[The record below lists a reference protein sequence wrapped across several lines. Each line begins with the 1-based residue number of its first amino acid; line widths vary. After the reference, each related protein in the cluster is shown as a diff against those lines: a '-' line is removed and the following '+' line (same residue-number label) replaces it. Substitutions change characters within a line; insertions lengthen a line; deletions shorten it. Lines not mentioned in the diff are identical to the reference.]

1 MRDPVELDL
10 LLEGR
15 AARMDFFQVLRLIEN
30 AHPQL
35 PRIGASLRP
44 RDDAVRFGQ
53 DPALTFHPA
62 MLGQYTRANADARAR
77 LAVNFFGLL
86 GANGPLPTHL
96 TEYVRDRLRHGG
108 DATLLAFLDVFHHRM
123 LSLFYRARASA
134 EPVISLDR
142 SDVERDGFSV
152 FVGSLFGI
160 GAPGL
165 RERDDIGDFAKLHF
179 AGLLANKARPAS
191 GLAAILR
198 AYFKLPLQI
207 EQFVGHWMRLPPE
220 IQSRIGRQENGNRL
234 GASLVLGSSVWD
246 CQHKFRIVIGPLG
259 YDDYR
264 RFMPGGDSLKRL
276 QAWVKTYVGLTLEW
290 DVRLILKKE
299 QVPPLRLGGTTRVG
313 WSTWLASAAPT
324 RDPDQML
331 IHPDVIESSTPQ
343 AAVQGH

>member
-1 MRDPVELDL
+1 MRNPVELDA
-10 LLEGR
+10 LLEGQT
-15 AARMDFFQVLRLIEN
+15 ARMDFFQVLRLIEN

-35 PRIGASLRP
+35 PRIGSSLRP

-53 DPALTFHPA
+53 DPGLIFHA
-62 MLGQYTRANADARAR
+62 SMLGRYTRASADGRAR

-86 GANGPLPTHL
+86 GANGPLPLHL

-134 EPVISLDR
+134 EPAISLDR
-142 SDVERDGFSV
+142 ADGDRFSM
-152 FVGSLFGI
+152 FVGSMFGI
-160 GAPGL
+160 GAPAL

-191 GLAAILR
+191 GLVSILR
-198 AYFKLPLQI
+198 AYFRLPLHV

-220 IQSRIGRQENGNRL
+220 IQSRIGRAGDGNRL
-234 GASLVLGSSVWD
+234 GASLL
-246 CQHKFRIVIGPLG
+246 LG

-276 QAWVKTYVGLTLEW
+276 LAWVRNYVGLTLDW

-299 QVPPLRLGGTTRVG
+299 ERPPLRLGGTTRVG
-313 WSTWLASAAPT
+313 WSTWLASVPAR

-331 IHPDVIESSTPQ
+331 VNHQIIEAQP
-343 AAVQGH
+343 

>member
-1 MRDPVELDL
+1 MRDPVELDA
-10 LLEGR
+10 LLE
-15 AARMDFFQVLRLIEN
+15 AQVARMDFFQVLRLIEN
-30 AHPQL
+30 AHSHL
-35 PRIGASLRP
+35 PRIGSSLRP

-53 DPALTFHPA
+53 DPALIFHA
-62 MLGQYTRANADARAR
+62 TTLGQYRRAGADARAR

-86 GANGPLPTHL
+86 GANGPMPLHL

-134 EPVISLDR
+134 EPAINLDR
-142 SDVERDGFSV
+142 NDGDRFSA

-160 GAPGL
+160 GAPAL

-191 GLAAILR
+191 GLVSILR
-198 AYFKLPLQI
+198 EYFKLPLHV

-220 IQSRIGRQENGNRL
+220 IQSRLGGDGETGRL
-234 GASLVLGSSVWD
+234 GASLLLGRSVWD
-246 CQHKFRIVIGPLG
+246 CQNKFRIVIGPLG

-276 QAWVKTYVGLTLEW
+276 LAWVRTYVGLALEW

-299 QVPPLRLGGTTRVG
+299 EMPPLRLGGATRVG
-313 WSTWLASAAPT
+313 WSTWLASAPAR

-331 IHPDVIESSTPQ
+331 INHQIIEAQP
-343 AAVQGH
+343 

>member
-1 MRDPVELDL
+1 MRDPVELDV
-10 LLEGR
+10 LLEGQ

-53 DPALTFHPA
+53 DPALIFHPS
-62 MLGQYTRANADARAR
+62 MLGQYTRADANARAR

-86 GANGPLPTHL
+86 GANGPMPTHL

-123 LSLFYRARASA
+123 LSLFYRAHASA

-142 SDVERDGFSV
+142 ADGDRFSV

-160 GAPGL
+160 GAPAL

-191 GLAAILR
+191 GLASILR
-198 AYFKLPLQI
+198 EYFKLPLRI
-207 EQFVGHWMRLPPE
+207 EQFVGHWMALPDE
-220 IQSRIGRQENGNRL
+220 VQSRIGRMDRGNRL
-234 GASLVLGSSVWD
+234 GASLVLGRKVWD
-246 CQHKFRIVIGPLG
+246 CQNKFRVVIGPVG

-276 QAWVKTYVGLTLEW
+276 LAWVKTYVGLTLDW

-299 QVPPLRLGGTTRVG
+299 EMPPLRLGGATRIG
-313 WSTWLASAAPT
+313 WSTWLASAPAP
-324 RDPDQML
+324 RDPASML
-331 IHPDVIESSTPQ
+331 INHRVIETQP
-343 AAVQGH
+343 

>member
-1 MRDPVELDL
+1 MRDPVELDQ

-53 DPALTFHPA
+53 DPALTFHA
-62 MLGQYTRANADARAR
+62 TALGQYTRASGDARAR

-86 GANGPLPTHL
+86 GANGPMPTHL

-134 EPVISLDR
+134 EPAISLDR
-142 SDVERDGFSV
+142 DDADRFSV

-160 GAPGL
+160 GAPAL
-165 RERDDIGDFAKLHF
+165 RQRDDIGDFAKLHF

-191 GLAAILR
+191 GLASILR
-198 AYFKLPLQI
+198 EYFKLPLRI
-207 EQFVGHWMRLPPE
+207 EQFVGHWMVLPDDV
-220 IQSRIGRQENGNRL
+220 QSRVGGTDGGNRL
-234 GASLVLGSSVWD
+234 GVSMVLGRKVWD
-246 CQHKFRIVIGPLG
+246 CQNKFRIVIGPVA

-276 QAWVKTYVGLTLEW
+276 LDWVRTYAGLTLDW

-299 QVPPLRLGGTTRVG
+299 ERPPLRLGGTTRMG
-313 WSTWLASAAPT
+313 WSTWLASAPAQG
-324 RDPDQML
+324 DPAQML
-331 IHPDVIESSTPQ
+331 INHRVIAPQ
-343 AAVQGH
+343 P

>member
-1 MRDPVELDL
+1 MRNPVELDV
-10 LLEGR
+10 LLEAR
-15 AARMDFFQVLRLIEN
+15 SARMDFFQVLRLIEN

-53 DPALTFHPA
+53 DPALVFHSTV
-62 MLGQYTRANADARAR
+62 LGQYTRANADARAR

-86 GANGPLPTHL
+86 GANGPMPTHL

-123 LSLFYRARASA
+123 LSLFYRARACA

-142 SDVERDGFSV
+142 ADGDRFSV

-179 AGLLANKARPAS
+179 AGLLANKVRPAS
-191 GLAAILR
+191 GLVSILR
-198 AYFKLPLQI
+198 EYFKLPLHI
-207 EQFVGHWMRLPPE
+207 EHFVGHWMRLPAE
-220 IQSRIGRQENGNRL
+220 IQSRLGLREDGNRL
-234 GASLVLGSSVWD
+234 GASLLLGRSVWD
-246 CQHKFRIVIGPLG
+246 CQNKFRIVIGPLG
-259 YDDYR
+259 VDDYR

-276 QAWVKTYVGLTLEW
+276 LAWVKTYVGLTLDW
-290 DVRLILKKE
+290 DVRLTLKKE
-299 QVPPLRLGGTTRVG
+299 QVPPLRLGGATRMG
-313 WSTWLASAAPT
+313 WSTWLASAPML
-324 RDPDQML
+324 RDPAPML
-331 IHPDVIESSTPQ
+331 INHRWIESHRESQLESQP
-343 AAVQGH
+343 